1 MNYKY
6 GFEKLEV
13 WQDARYLVKKIYKLT
28 AKYPSSEKF
37 GLVNQMRRCAVSI
50 SSNIAEGTG
59 RTGVKDQ
66 AHFYSMAYSSC
77 LELMSQTI
85 LSLDL
90 EFIIKE
96 EEADIRGHIQLVSN
110 KINALRKERLSR

>member
-13 WQDARYLVKKIYKLT
+13 WQHARQLVKKIYKLT

-37 GLVNQMRRCAVSI
+37 GLTNQMRRCAVSI
-50 SSNIAEGTG
+50 SSNLAEGTG
-59 RTGVKDQ
+59 RNSSKDQ
-66 AHFYSMAYSSC
+66 AHFYSMGYSSC

-90 EFIIKE
+90 EFISKE
-96 EEADIRGHIQLVSN
+96 EEADIREHIELVSN
-110 KINALRKERLSR
+110 KINALRRARLSR

>member
-6 GFEKLEV
+6 GFEKLQV
-13 WQDARYLVKKIYKLT
+13 WQDARQLVKIIYKLT

-37 GLVNQMRRCAVSI
+37 GLTNQMRRCAVSI
-50 SSNIAEGTG
+50 SSNLAEGTG
-59 RTGVKDQ
+59 RNSSKDQ
-66 AHFYSMAYSSC
+66 AHFYSMGYSSC

-90 EFIIKE
+90 EFLDKE
-96 EEADIRGHIQLVSN
+96 DETDIREHIELVSN
-110 KINALRKERLSR
+110 KINALRKARLNR